1 MDTFYDQT
9 TSQENLG
16 ATSKSLF
23 GNKNLAF
30 LEGREY
36 KKKHPLEKGN
46 DSGSKVS
53 LQRIGYFTLQMS
65 TRKKVLYLEGVSF
78 ASISGLVLTN
88 YFVWFT
94 TFSWTWNHQ
103 VHVNK

>member
-36 KKKHPLEKGN
+36 KEKT
-46 DSGSKVS
+46 S
-53 LQRIGYFTLQMS
+53 LG
-65 TRKKVLYLEGVSF
+65 EG
-78 ASISGLVLTN
+78 
-88 YFVWFT
+88 
-94 TFSWTWNHQ
+94 
-103 VHVNK
+103 K